1 MLISSRPFPAANWW
15 LMSRYCCKGVVDSDC
30 VTTVLSECFDWALV
44 SGGVNVG
51 GIGVGTVVLSVT
63 DDHNGSDFVSTLGCS
78 ESLVGVTTV
87 AKVS

>member
-1 MLISSRPFPAANWW
+1 
-15 LMSRYCCKGVVDSDC
+15 MSA
-30 VTTVLSECFDWALV
+30 VLVLV
-44 SGGVNVG
+44 
-51 GIGVGTVVLSVT
+51 TVVLSVT